1 MRISMVEAC
10 PFHTPDTWT
19 SLDLPFQ
26 TNQPSHRLSS
36 RASHHFNTDL
46 GGTGGDVV
54 TGSCQHS

>member
-1 MRISMVEAC
+1 MIEAC

-26 TNQPSHRLSS
+26 TNQPSHSS
-36 RASHHFNTDL
+36 RTSHHFNTDL
-46 GGTGGDVV
+46 GGIGGDVV